1 MHADFKKETTQVIN
15 KHEDIIIETLSRLLT
30 PFIQAFGLYVLCL
43 GHYSPGGG
51 FQGGVLVAASFILL
65 VIAYDIKEAKSR
77 LTEKLNIVLN
87 SGGVF
92 VYAGIGLLCL
102 ILGGNFLDYSVLSK
116 ILPVG
121 PEEARALGILGVEI
135 GVEITVAAC
144 LFSIFLDLAS
154 RGEHEEALK

>member
-1 MHADFKKETTQVIN
+1 MIN
-15 KHEDIIIETLSRLLT
+15 KHGDIIIETLSRLLT
-30 PFIQAFGLYVLCL
+30 PFIQTFGLYVLCL

-77 LTEKLNIVLN
+77 LTEKWNIVLN
-87 SGGVF
+87 SAGVF

-121 PEEARALGILGVEI
+121 PEEARSLGILGVEI